1 MTVYATRPWSAG
13 RNCLT
18 KEAKDVATEYIT
30 SRNLFDLI
38 CETLKLMDES
48 LVKHGRRVSYIMSKL
63 LECKG
68 GYEKFEIA
76 DFMLLA
82 VLHDIGAYKTD
93 DVRRQLTYEAKNT
106 MPHSIYGYLFLK
118 YLSPLEEQSKMI
130 LYHHVDTT
138 KLKDIDYV
146 YKPETELLK
155 VAEIMD
161 IWQQAFG
168 EKFDYHMI
176 ERYIGTKFDEEA
188 CRLLYEAVEKYDIF
202 TKLSDG
208 SYKAE
213 FEESIDYV
221 LLSDEEKE
229 KYLRMLMYTTGLK
242 KESMVADTIE
252 TICVCREI
260 GRKLQIS
267 ELDSAEIYYAALV
280 HDIGMLAMPT
290 EIIDAPRTLEE
301 AEKNL
306 IHTHVELMHKAIDG
320 KFSHNIVDIAI
331 AHHERFDGSGYPKGL
346 KGSVMNTKQAIL
358 QTAET
363 VVSMVNDK
371 PYRKAYGKEAVMDE
385 LNDGIVSGKYDG
397 VVADTFLR
405 YYDDIIEKAFE
416 KAQATLVTHQRLL
429 KNYEQVYK
437 NFTK

>member
-1 MTVYATRPWSAG
+1 MAI
-13 RNCLT
+13 
-18 KEAKDVATEYIT
+18 EYIT
-30 SRNLFDLI
+30 SKNLFYLI
-38 CETLKLMDES
+38 CDTLKLMDES
-48 LVKHGRRVSYIMSKL
+48 LIKHGTRVSYIMSKM

-76 DFMLLA
+76 DFMLLG

-93 DVRRQLTYEAKNT
+93 NVRKQLTYEAKNP

-130 LYHHVDTT
+130 LYHHVDTD
-138 KLKDIDYV
+138 KLQDVDYQ
-146 YKPETELLK
+146 YKLETEILK

-161 IWQQAFG
+161 IWNTAFG

-176 ERYIGTKFDEEA
+176 ERYIGTKFDNRA
-188 CRLLYEAVEKYDIF
+188 CELLYQAVEQYDIF
-202 TKLSDG
+202 NKLTDG
-208 SYKAE
+208 SYYNE
-213 FEESIDYV
+213 FEESVEYV

-252 TICVCREI
+252 TIYVCKEI
-260 GRKLQIS
+260 GRKMQLS
-267 ELDSAEIYYAALV
+267 EMDSAEIYYAALV
-280 HDIGMLAMPT
+280 HDIGMLVIP
-290 EIIDAPRTLEE
+290 EDIIDAPRKLED

-306 IHTHVELMHKAIDG
+306 IHTHVELMHKAIEG
-320 KFSHNIVDIAI
+320 KFSQNIVDIAV

-346 KGSVMNTKQAIL
+346 KGSGMNTKQAIL

-363 VVSMVNDK
+363 VVSMINDK
-371 PYRKAYGKEAVMDE
+371 PYRKANNKEDIMEE
-385 LNDGIVSGKYDG
+385 LNNGIVSGKYDG

-405 YYDDIIEKAFE
+405 YYDEIVEKAFQ
-416 KAQATLVTHQRLL
+416 KAQVALTTHQRLL
-429 KNYEQVYK
+429 RNYEQVYK